1 MGLGGSILLILIGI
15 VIGYILV
22 TEIPWRKK
30 RTSPP
35 QGYEGMPKVSVVL
48 VPAPEGMVQALTP
61 PWQAEVTDKLK
72 EEGFSLMGDYSYP
85 ALNFFWART
94 FISPDKKSVLL
105 LVNWVEGKEG
115 GKVII
120 PNLEIYS
127 FTGNSF
133 LLTACSQDGAAR
145 LLTGA
150 NRPRK
155 VPYPSTSRLFSPKAR
170 YAPLCKSTRNA
181 WWNGSPGVLRRAN
194 STEPTFYR
202 ASRRRFPERGPG
214 GPFFQQPTGGE
225 FSICGIF

>member
-150 NRPRK
+150 NRPPEGSLSLHLKAVFAESSIRPIMQEHQK
-155 VPYPSTSRLFSPKAR
+155 RLVEWESRGLTARELNRTNVLPSLSKAFS
-170 YAPLCKSTRNA
+170 
-181 WWNGSPGVLRRAN
+181 
-194 STEPTFYR
+194 
-202 ASRRRFPERGPG
+202 
-214 GPFFQQPTGGE
+214 
-225 FSICGIF
+225 